1 MNESEEEE
9 LLFFETFSHD
19 NSEVSVYFE
28 QGGDRNVNLLQAA
41 ACSKM
46 HYEDRGRR
54 PINTRWLS

>member
-28 QGGDRNVNLLQAA
+28 QCGDRNVNLLQLAA
-41 ACSKM
+41 KCITKTADAGQLT
-46 HYEDRGRR
+46 HVG
-54 PINTRWLS
+54 

>member
-28 QGGDRNVNLLQAA
+28 QGGDRNVNLLQLAA
-41 ACSKM
+41 KCITKTADAGQLT
-46 HYEDRGRR
+46 HVG
-54 PINTRWLS
+54 